1 MPCYRLDQ
9 VCSSQEDKPEVLHCP
24 AESKRDKQGA
34 GYTTLTGLLEGFGI
48 DYYPRKLN
56 IASMY

>member
-1 MPCYRLDQ
+1 M
-9 VCSSQEDKPEVLHCP
+9 CSSQEDKPDVLHCP
-24 AESKRDKQGA
+24 AEFKRDKQGA